1 VRDLLPGMLPQ
12 PAYRSRIVGRR
23 VAPTGPSWPS
33 FRSYRGPHQQ
43 GKARWLGDK
52 LIPPGFRHT
61 SLARIPKT
69 DWTSRLLQDQI
80 DESMRRQIAHEP
92 PGPRRAFLLRDY
104 ELWLANGKP
113 TYYSPGK
120 SAHGR
125 EGRKEASAVRTW
137 ARGKPAFWDF
147 IDDNERKGERQFL
160 RR

>member
-1 VRDLLPGMLPQ
+1 MRTGDRRRSTALVGPLSGYRCSVNRTPIRISNLT
-12 PAYRSRIVGRR
+12 PAGC
-23 VAPTGPSWPS
+23 
-33 FRSYRGPHQQ
+33 
-43 GKARWLGDK
+43 
-52 LIPPGFRHT
+52 LIDGEAVPY